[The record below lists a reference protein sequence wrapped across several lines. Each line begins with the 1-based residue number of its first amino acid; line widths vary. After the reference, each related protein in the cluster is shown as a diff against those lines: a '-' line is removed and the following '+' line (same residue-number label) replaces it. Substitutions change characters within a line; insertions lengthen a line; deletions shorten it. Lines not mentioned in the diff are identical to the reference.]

1 MKLWVPD
8 VPDPRLV
15 DTDKEAGQWNEI
27 MREVYEMDNYSF
39 KGCKIEKGDAF
50 ICNGAMYTRYGAGVI
65 GNIFDGWMNDTQEVE
80 CENYGGCNPCDR
92 PRRTEV
98 L

>member
-39 KGCKIEKGDAF
+39 KGCKIEKGDVF
-50 ICNGAMYTRYGAGVI
+50 VDVGANIGV
-65 GNIFDGWMNDTQEVE
+65 F
-80 CENYGGCNPCDR
+80 CRHACDR